1 MSLELITK
9 EVTEIKAGLASQ
21 IKTAANEVV
30 KEAAVEQMKAIDAKL
45 AEIKGLPTDVTG
57 DILTKALADVE
68 TLTKDFEK
76 FQLDVKQ
83 GKHEGKKTFTAAF
96 AELIEKNAKAIGEV
110 RKGSGF
116 KMEMDLKAV
125 GTMTLASNLTGDSV
139 VNYNSRQAI
148 LPSTLVNFRDLIPT
162 NPSSTLVQV
171 QYKETA
177 GEGGIGVQT
186 EGSAKNQ
193 IDFDF
198 SEVKTVNK
206 YVAGFARYSKQLNKA
221 LPWMQSTLPRL
232 LLREFYSGATGE
244 NNTFFGAV
252 SAAATGSTTT
262 AETDDVKQIIDY
274 ISLQRTAKFAASY
287 GLVSHLQLARLNK
300 LTYTNGYYSGS
311 GGVVTY
317 PDGTMM
323 ISGMPIVPVDW
334 CTDDKILIFDRDYLE
349 RVEAESL
356 MIEFF
361 EQDSDNV
368 QKNLITARIECLEEI
383 NLMLPTSAIY
393 ADLGNVA

>member
-30 KEAAVEQMKAIDAKL
+30 REAAVEQMKAIDLKL
-45 AEIKGLPTDVTG
+45 AEIKALPADVTG
-57 DILTKALADVE
+57 EMLTKALADVE

-83 GKHEGKKTFTAAF
+83 GKHEGKKTFIQAYAD
-96 AELIEKNAKAIGEV
+96 LVEKNFKAISEV
-110 RKGSGF
+110 RKGQGF

-125 GTMTLASNLTGDSV
+125 GTMTLAASLTGDSV
-139 VNYNSRQAI
+139 VNYNNRQAL

-232 LLREFYSGATGE
+232 LLREFYSGTTGE
-244 NNTFFGAV
+244 NNTFFGTV

-356 MIEFF
+356 MVEFF

-383 NLMLPTSAIY
+383 NLMLLNSAIY
-393 ADLGNVA
+393 ADLGNAS

>member
-9 EVTEIKAGLASQ
+9 EVGDIKAGLASQ
-21 IKTAANEVV
+21 IKTAVNEVA
-30 KEAAVEQMKAIDAKL
+30 KETAIEQMKAVDAKI
-45 AEIKGLPTDVTG
+45 AEFKSMPNDVSG
-57 DILTKALADVE
+57 EMLTKALSDVQV
-68 TLTKDFEK
+68 LTKDFEQ
-76 FQLDVKQ
+76 FQLDAKQ
-83 GKHEGKKTFTAAF
+83 GKMDGKKTFSEAF
-96 AELIEKNAKAIGEV
+96 ADVILKNAKEIGAV
-110 RKGSGF
+110 RKGNGF
-116 KMEMDLKAV
+116 KVEMDLKAV
-125 GTMTLASNLTGDSV
+125 GNMTLAANLTGDSV
-139 VNYNSRQAI
+139 VSYNSRQAI
-148 LPSTLVNFRDLIPT
+148 IPSTKVNMRDLIPT
-162 NPSSTLVQV
+162 NPSGTLVSV
-171 QYKETA
+171 QYRETA
-177 GEGGIGVQT
+177 AEGGIGVQT
-186 EGSAKNQ
+186 EGSAKSQ

-206 YVAGFARYSKQLNKA
+206 YIAGFARFSKQLNKA
-221 LPWMQSTLPRL
+221 LPWMQTTLPRL

-244 NNTFFGAV
+244 NATFYGTV

-274 ISLQRTAKFAASY
+274 IANQRTAKFAASF
-287 GLVSHLQLARLNK
+287 GLVSFAQLGRLNK

-311 GGVVTY
+311 GGVLTNL
-317 PDGTMM
+317 DGTMA
-323 ISGMPIVPVDW
+323 ISGVPIIGTDFVA
-334 CTDDKILIFDRDYLE
+334 DDKILILDRDYIE

-383 NLMLPTSAIY
+383 NLMLLNSAIF